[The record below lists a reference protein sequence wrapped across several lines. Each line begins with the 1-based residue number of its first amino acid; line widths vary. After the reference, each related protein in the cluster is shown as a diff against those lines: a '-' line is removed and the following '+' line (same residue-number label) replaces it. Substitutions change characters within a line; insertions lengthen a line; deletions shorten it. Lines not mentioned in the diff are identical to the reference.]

1 MNLGKISKGLFG
13 GSLIL
18 LVTINLFNALNYFF
32 HFVMARMLNAIDYGI
47 LVALMSMLYIFNVS
61 TEAIQTIIT
70 KYASQESSF
79 GKVKNI
85 IKRSL
90 SKSIYVSSYLFFM
103 YLVIAIFLSRFLRIE
118 YSLLALTGL
127 LIFSAFLLPIG
138 RGILQGKKRFK
149 SLGYNMILEAVV
161 KLSLAILFVYIGW
174 KVHGAILGVFL
185 GSIVSFGF
193 SFLSFRDILSSEEI
207 KSDTREIYS
216 YGLPVFVVIFVILA
230 FYSMDVIL
238 AKAFFSDELAGQY
251 AIASVLAKII
261 FFGTLPI
268 SKAMF
273 PLSSEASTNDKSSKN
288 ILNKS
293 LIILGGC
300 VSISLVVMYMFPELM
315 VKIFSGTIYEESI
328 SILFFLSI
336 SMSLISFTNLI
347 LLYKLSLGKIKN
359 FYIMIIFLVF
369 QIFLLSMYHSN
380 LVEYSLTLIFLNLL
394 FLFGSIFLFN
404 DDKLGK
410 R

>member
-90 SKSIYVSSYLFFM
+90 SKSIYISSYLFFM

-127 LIFSAFLLPIG
+127 LIFSVFLLPIG

-273 PLSSEASTNDKSSKN
+273 PLSSEASTNDKSSRN

-300 VSISLVVMYMFPELM
+300 VSIALVVMYMFPSLM

-336 SMSLISFTNLI
+336 SMALISFTNLI

-359 FYIMIIFLVF
+359 YYIMIIFLVF

-404 DDKLGK
+404 DGKL
-410 R
+410 